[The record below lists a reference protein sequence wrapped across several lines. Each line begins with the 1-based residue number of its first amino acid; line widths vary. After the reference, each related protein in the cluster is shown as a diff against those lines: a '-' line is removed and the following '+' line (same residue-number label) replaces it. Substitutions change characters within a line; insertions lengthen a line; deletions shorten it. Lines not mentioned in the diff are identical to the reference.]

1 MRVADQSTPYCAS
14 PLPPA
19 IVVAALIIVATMPTH
34 YSQVLLHVTAAAIAT
49 VTTMYTDFV
58 AFTSPPIC
66 APHPNHRKLIAPL
79 YPPENH
85 YYDQSC

>member
-1 MRVADQSTPYCAS
+1 MRVADQSTPYCVS
-14 PLPPA
+14 PLPPM

-34 YSQVLLHVTAAAIAT
+34 YSQVLLHVTVTAIAT
-49 VTTMYTDFV
+49 VTIYTDFV